1 MIFELEWNF
10 NLKWYKW
17 GEMET
22 IFKRRPLFVYMVIT
36 SAIVSPILLFFAN
49 HGNSL
54 VNNGLAD
61 IEGFHRA
68 EDVMK
73 PMLHISDID
82 RWVTLQSYF
91 KKLCELDRYIFNEKR
106 DLE

>member
-1 MIFELEWNF
+1 MEWNF

-22 IFKRRPLFVYMVIT
+22 ISKRRPLFVYVVIT
-36 SAIVSPILLFFAN
+36 SAIVSPILLYIAN

-73 PMLHISDID
+73 TKLHISDID
-82 RWVTLQSYF
+82 RWVTSQSYF
-91 KKLCELDRYIFNEKR
+91 EKLCELDRYILNRKR
-106 DLE
+106 NLE